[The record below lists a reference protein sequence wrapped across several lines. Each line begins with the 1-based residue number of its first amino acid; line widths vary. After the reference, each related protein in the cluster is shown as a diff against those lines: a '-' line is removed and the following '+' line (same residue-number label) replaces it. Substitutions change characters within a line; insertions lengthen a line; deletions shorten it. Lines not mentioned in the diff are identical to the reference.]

1 MDHRYATL
9 PVWHTMPP
17 TDGWTITA
25 QAGFGYASAGKLENS
40 GPMFSVAASRALSRR
55 WTGTVFAF
63 ADLLSFSGDNEFRPL
78 RTLFAPTSP
87 IPGPVDARF
96 DDLDGRMRL
105 YGAGISVGTQRWIA
119 GVLLQ
124 QITLRD
130 YRWNFE
136 VLAGDAAGTLGQLD
150 FDADYRQITPFFGM
164 QWVHER
170 GDWTF
175 SPHGLI
181 AVPLPRRGFVGHI
194 ETAQFDVH
202 GNPADTEVGKRFGDP
217 SVTLGLD
224 VTYRPARLT
233 VDIGSALSQM
243 LLEPRIHR
251 GIERAWVI
259 SVRWQH

>member
-1 MDHRYATL
+1 MDNRFATL
-9 PVWHTMPP
+9 PVWNTSQP
-17 TDGWTITA
+17 TEGWTLAA
-25 QAGFGYASAGKLENS
+25 QAAFGSASAGKLENS

-55 WTGTVFAF
+55 FAGTVFAF

-87 IPGPVDARF
+87 IAGPVDARF
-96 DDLDGRMRL
+96 DDLDGRMRH
-105 YGAGISVGTQRWIA
+105 YGAGFSVGTQRWIA
-119 GVLLQ
+119 GVLFQ
-124 QITLRD
+124 QIELRD

-136 VLAGDAAGTLGQLD
+136 VLAGDAAGTRGQLD
-150 FDADYRQITPFFGM
+150 FDADYRHITPFFGM

-170 GDWTF
+170 GNWTF

-202 GNPADTEVGKRFGDP
+202 GDPADTEVGKHFGDP

-233 VDIGSALSQM
+233 VDIGSVLSQA
-243 LLEPRIHR
+243 LLEPKIHH
-251 GIERAWVI
+251 GIENAWVL